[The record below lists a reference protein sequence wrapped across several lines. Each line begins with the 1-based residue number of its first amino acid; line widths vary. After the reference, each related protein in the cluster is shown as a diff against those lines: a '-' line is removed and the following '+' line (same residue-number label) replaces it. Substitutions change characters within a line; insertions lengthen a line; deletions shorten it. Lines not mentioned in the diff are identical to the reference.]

1 MKYYDKNKE
10 SSYFQCWHVS
20 SVYGS
25 AMSQKLP
32 VNNFEWLKD
41 FNLMK
46 ILKKN
51 YNEENDEWYFP
62 EVDIQYFK
70 NLHELHNHL
79 PFLLERKGIEKVEKL
94 AANLHDKRQYVID
107 ARNLK

>member
-1 MKYYDKNKE
+1 
-10 SSYFQCWHVS
+10 
-20 SVYGS
+20 
-25 AMSQKLP
+25 MSQKLP

-70 NLHELHNHL
+70 NLRELHNHL